1 MTAGITIAPGDP
13 RAPEA
18 LALLASSHAFMAG
31 RYPPEHNYQLDAD
44 ALAGPGIR
52 FLIARGGGHTGGC
65 GAGRMREGALQP
77 VLYRRERAGV
87 VRAGWERGGNGRRGP
102 RRRIY
107 RLAKGGKRELTGRR
121 EQWREFVSVIGK
133 IVEAPA

>member
-1 MTAGITIAPGDP
+1 MQSISGNALRGHLETMVLSLLEQGQAHGFEIL
-13 RAPEA
+13 RRLEEA
-18 LALLASSHAFMAG
+18 
-31 RYPPEHNYQLDAD
+31 
-44 ALAGPGIR
+44 
-52 FLIARGGGHTGGC
+52 GC
-65 GAGRMREGALQP
+65 GALRLKEGTLYP
-77 VLYRRERAGV
+77 VLYRLERAGL
-87 VRAGWERGGNGRRGP
+87 VRAEWERDAKGRRGP